1 MSSLSEQSA
10 KAIVES
16 EGRKSCLDWYL
27 NQQQKSDAAYLNS
40 EMQIAKSLSIIKAKT
55 EAIS

>member
-16 EGRKSCLDWYL
+16 EGIKSCLDWYL

-40 EMQIAKSLSIIKAKT
+40 EMQIAKSLAII
-55 EAIS
+55 